1 VSTLTKAGRYD
12 LREELGRGAMGV
24 VYHGFDPVIGR
35 DVAVKTMH
43 LTEAGTGMSHEELI
57 GRFQTEARAAG
68 LLTHPNIVVV
78 YDAGE
83 ENGLFYI
90 TMEFVEG
97 RSLQSLIDSHQPF
110 PLPRVMKLMEQVCSA
125 LDFAHQ
131 HNVVHRDIKPANLML
146 TPDDTVKITDFGTA
160 KILQF
165 GTSQTAHVMGTPSY
179 MSPEQVKGK
188 PVDGRSDI
196 FSLGVILYELMTGE
210 KPFPGQNITT
220 VIYKIINEEPVPPRS
235 LDSSI
240 HPGLSA
246 VITKALAKEP
256 AARFQSCHEFLTAL
270 KTFHEKAANDATVR
284 IAPVVPQ
291 PPATV
296 AINRPPA
303 PTGSAATPLVP
314 RTFTNDPPGRLSLR
328 VAPLPVLMETEE
340 PKRGGRLLLTLVL
353 LGIIG
358 YSGYRVY
365 PPLVDLW
372 QRAKEPVVATVFP
385 AHHAAAPAATNAEG
399 TDAKPEAAPDNAPQ
413 NSQNSTATAGSNSA
427 NEDNT
432 APQDA
437 TQPTAA
443 PAVAVKPPEPAA
455 LPVKSAEKPVAQ
467 PKPITTPAAPPPAQP
482 KPVSPPAASAAQL
495 FASKLASELAGQP
508 LATKLKM
515 QATGNSLTL
524 SGTLTLAEQREL
536 LRRLRA
542 VPPGVRVIDD
552 IEYADPQSQNGS
564 AASDTAGWVW
574 VRSDPRGARVLV
586 DGVETGLRTPVRV
599 ELNEGEHEIL
609 LILRGYVSD
618 HRTVT
623 VHPRQTMQITDSLGV
638 E

>member
-1 VSTLTKAGRYD
+1 MSTLTKAGRYD

-57 GRFQTEARAAG
+57 ARFQTEARAAG

-83 ENGLFYI
+83 EDGLFYI
-90 TMEFVEG
+90 TMEFVAG
-97 RSLQSLIDSHQPF
+97 RSLQSLVDSHQPF
-110 PLPRVMKLMEQVCSA
+110 PLARVMKLMEQVCSA

-146 TPDDTVKITDFGTA
+146 TPEDTVKITDFGTA

-165 GTSQTAHVMGTPSY
+165 GTAQTAHVMGTPSY

-188 PVDGRSDI
+188 PIDGRSDI

-220 VIYKIINEEPVPPRS
+220 VIYKIINEEPIPPRS

-256 AARFQSCHEFLTAL
+256 SERFQSCHEFLNAL
-270 KTFHEKAANDATVR
+270 KNFHEAAANDATVR

-291 PPATV
+291 PQATV
-296 AINRPPA
+296 AVNRATTPA
-303 PTGSAATPLVP
+303 RPAATSLVP
-314 RTFTNDPPGRLSLR
+314 RTLTNDAPGRLSLP
-328 VAPLPVLMETEE
+328 VAPLPVLMEPEE

-365 PPLVDLW
+365 PPVVDLW

-385 AHHAAAPAATNAEG
+385 GHHAATPTAATNAEG
-399 TDAKPEAAPDNAPQ
+399 TDAKPEAVPDDP
-413 NSQNSTATAGSNSA
+413 SQNSAAAPISA
-427 NEDNT
+427 SAQDEK
-432 APQDA
+432 ASPQDA
-437 TQPTAA
+437 PQQNAA
-443 PAVAVKPPEPAA
+443 SATSA
-455 LPVKSAEKPVAQ
+455 KSAEPAPIPVKRAE
-467 PKPITTPAAPPPAQP
+467 KPIAPPKLTSAAVPAAPP
-482 KPVSPPAASAAQL
+482 KPISPPAVSAAQL
-495 FASKLASELAGQP
+495 FASKLAAEMAGQP
-508 LATKLKM
+508 LATKVKM

-536 LRRLRA
+536 MRRLRA

-552 IEYADPQSQNGS
+552 IEYVEPQKDS

-609 LILRGYVSD
+609 LVLRGYVTD
-618 HRTVT
+618 RRTVT
-623 VHPRQTMQITDSLGV
+623 VHTGQTMQITESLGA

>member
-1 VSTLTKAGRYD
+1 
-12 LREELGRGAMGV
+12 MGV

-35 DVAVKTMH
+35 DVAVKTMR

-83 ENGLFYI
+83 EDGLFYI
-90 TMEFVEG
+90 TMEFIEG
-97 RSLQSLIDSHQPF
+97 RSLQSLIDSNQPF
-110 PLPRVMKLMEQVCSA
+110 PLARVMKLMEQVCSA

-146 TPDDTVKITDFGTA
+146 TADDTVKITDFGTA

-188 PVDGRSDI
+188 PIDGRSDI

-220 VIYKIINEEPVPPRS
+220 VIYKIINEEPIPPRS

-256 AARFQSCHEFLTAL
+256 SERFQSCHEFFNAL
-270 KTFHEKAANDATVR
+270 KNFHETAANDATVR
-284 IAPVVPQ
+284 IAPVASQPQ
-291 PPATV
+291 ATV
-296 AINRPPA
+296 AINRTPA
-303 PTGSAATPLVP
+303 PARPATPSLVP
-314 RTFTNDPPGRLSLR
+314 RTFTNEAPGRLSLP
-328 VAPLPVLMETEE
+328 VAPLPVLMEPEE
-340 PKRGGRLLLTLVL
+340 PKRGGRLLLTLIL
-353 LGIIG
+353 LGVIG

-372 QRAKEPVVATVFP
+372 QRAKEPVVASVFP
-385 AHHAAAPAATNAEG
+385 GHHAATPAAANTEG
-399 TDAKPEAAPDNAPQ
+399 ADANPEAADAKPEAATENP
-413 NSQNSTATAGSNSA
+413 SQNSTAAPVPTSTQEEKPS
-427 NEDNT
+427 
-432 APQDA
+432 PQDA
-437 TQPTAA
+437 PQPAA
-443 PAVAVKPPEPAA
+443 PAVVPKSADPAP
-455 LPVKSAEKPVAQ
+455 LPVKSVEKQIAQ
-467 PKPITTPAAPPPAQP
+467 PKPVALSPGSASVPP
-482 KPVSPPAASAAQL
+482 KPVSPPSASAAQL
-495 FASKLASELAGQP
+495 FASKLTAELAGQP
-508 LATKLKM
+508 LATKVKM
-515 QATGNSLTL
+515 QAMGNSLTL

-542 VPPGVRVIDD
+542 VPRGVRVIDD
-552 IEYADPQSQNGS
+552 IEYADPQNES

-599 ELNEGEHEIL
+599 ELKEGEHEIL
-609 LILRGYVSD
+609 LVLRGYVTD
-618 HRTVT
+618 RRTVA
-623 VHPRQTMQITDSLGV
+623 VHTGQTMQITESLGA